1 MSTGVSRLIPNY
13 QTSSETMS
21 KIVGNNSSAIIV
33 PLKGR
38 EATIGVIWASR
49 GNDKAA
55 FSEYDLLL
63 LESIGGQSAI
73 AIDNISLYDQQQ
85 FISDSLQKGFVTQIL
100 PELTKTDIGTYYASA
115 TAAAVVG
122 GDFYDAVSLSGNQI
136 ALFVGDVSGKGVT
149 ATSDAAMA
157 KYSIRALTSVNPDPK
172 FVLAG
177 LNKIALQLLAEDR
190 FITLVYSLYN
200 TSSGSLSIGLA
211 GHPYPLLYSATTSS
225 IKPITEENPA
235 IAILPKSKISTEI
248 ITSTASLE
256 NGDILVLYTDGII
269 ELRRD
274 REFFG
279 VERLERIIAEY
290 AHQNAQ
296 SVADKIIDYAKA
308 FSEGNLTDDI
318 VLMVI
323 KRTS

>member
-1 MSTGVSRLIPNY
+1 MLVGGH
-13 QTSSETMS
+13 SS
-21 KIVGNNSSAIIV
+21 VIIV

-38 EATIGVIWASR
+38 EATTGVIWASR
-49 GNDKAA
+49 VLNGTEFNR
-55 FSEYDLLL
+55 YDLLL
-63 LESIGGQSAI
+63 LESIASQSAI

-85 FISDSLQKGFVTQIL
+85 FISDSLQRGLITQIL

-115 TAAAVVG
+115 TATAVVG
-122 GDFYDAVSLSGNQI
+122 GDFYDAVSLPDNQI

-157 KYSIRALTSVNPDPK
+157 KYSLRALASVNPDPK

-177 LNKIALQLLAEDR
+177 LNKVALQLLIEDR
-190 FITLVYSLYN
+190 FITLVYTLYD
-200 TSSGSLSIGLA
+200 TSTGSMAIGLA
-211 GHPYPLLYSATTSS
+211 GHPYPLLYSATTNS

-235 IAILPKSKISTEI
+235 IAIVSKPEI
-248 ITSTASLE
+248 ITNSIILE
-256 NGDILVLYTDGII
+256 ADDIVVLYTDGII
-269 ELRRD
+269 ELRREG
-274 REFFG
+274 EFFG
-279 VERLERIIAEY
+279 IDRLGRIIAEY

-296 SVADKIIDYAKA
+296 SVADEIISYAKA

-323 KRTS
+323 KRTA